1 MPVPKKLI
9 KFLDDHGIDHEIL
22 EHKTVYTAFDL
33 AQTTKKKLQEIA
45 KTLAVKADKKY
56 MLVVVP
62 ASHRLDLAKLKKLLK
77 AKKLEIVKETQIAK
91 AFKVKPGT
99 LTPLAKFHNM
109 PVYVDK
115 ALLKSKLILVNAG
128 SVSESLALKAKDLLT
143 VGAEAAGTFAKTHK
157 FKKSKVK
164 AKSKKVKK
172 VSKRKVK
179 PKKKAR

>member
-1 MPVPKKLI
+1 MPVPKKLV

-77 AKKLEIVKETQIAK
+77 AKKLEIIKETQIAK
-91 AFKVKPGT
+91 ALKVKPGT

-128 SVSESLALKAKDLLT
+128 SVTESLALKAKDLLT
-143 VGAEAAGTFAKTHK
+143 VGAEAAGNFAKTHK
-157 FKKSKVK
+157 FKKVKVRPR
-164 AKSKKVKK
+164 KVKK

-179 PKKKAR
+179 SKKKAR